1 MNNVRALFFATLR
14 DHVGVRSVEL
24 EIPAQTNVAGLK
36 QLLVEQYP
44 VLRGL
49 MGHILISV
57 NQEYVFDD
65 VVIPDNAEIALFP
78 PVSGG
83 CDEPSNHLLPHGR

>member
-1 MNNVRALFFATLR
+1 MDNVNHVRTLFFATLR

-24 EIPAQTNVAGLK
+24 DVPVHISVAGFK
-36 QLLVEQYP
+36 KLLIEKFP
-44 VLRGL
+44 VLSGL
-49 MGHILISV
+49 MGHVLISV

-65 VVIPDNAEIALFP
+65 AIIPDQAGIALFP

-83 CDEPSNHLLPHGR
+83 